1 MADAALDPR
10 PVARSGWIRDLWQ
23 KYGLIVVGN
32 VVFFA
37 LLYFLQ
43 YRPNSRENRATEL
56 LMLAQQQ
63 EAENKLEAAEVLYAK
78 IQESYADCEAVAT
91 ANQRLPKVK
100 ALAKQRREMQPVLP
114 EACASRIDIKELLEQ
129 RPSFY
134 LAELVAGYYP
144 EVKQAERERYYQL
157 LDGYMWLALAR
168 DGVPLAKLRASPAFK
183 VEEMQQRYFAIKA
196 GARFVSDVYWDD
208 FKVKNRN
215 YFAWHNAVVDLTVK
229 QGDSSEQASVRVPLL
244 KPDEEIDVLEFNVA
258 SDGGSIEVS
267 GSIVADEGRAT
278 FTQRL

>member
-1 MADAALDPR
+1 MADAAFDPR
-10 PVARSGWIRDLWQ
+10 SAARSGFIRDMWQ

-78 IQESYADCEAVAT
+78 IQASYSDCEAVAT
-91 ANQRLPKVK
+91 ANQRLPKVQ

-157 LDGYMWLALAR
+157 LDGYMWLAMAR

-183 VEEMQQRYFAIKA
+183 VEEMRQRYFAIKA
-196 GARFVSDVYWDD
+196 GARFVEDVYWDD

-215 YFAWHNAVVDLTVK
+215 YFPWHNAVIDLTVK

-244 KPDEEIDVLEFNVA
+244 APDQEIDVLEFNVA

-267 GSIVADEGRAT
+267 GTIVADEGRAT
-278 FTQRL
+278 FAQRL

>member
-1 MADAALDPR
+1 
-10 PVARSGWIRDLWQ
+10 
-23 KYGLIVVGN
+23 
-32 VVFFA
+32 
-37 LLYFLQ
+37 
-43 YRPNSRENRATEL
+43 
-56 LMLAQQQ
+56 MLAQQH
-63 EAENKLEAAEVLYAK
+63 EAENKLGAAEVLYAK
-78 IQESYADCEAVAT
+78 IQASYADCEAVAT
-91 ANQRLPKVK
+91 ANQRLPKVQ

-168 DGVPLAKLRASPAFK
+168 DGVPLAKLRASPVFK
-183 VEEMQQRYFAIKA
+183 VEEMRQRYFAIKA
-196 GARFVSDVYWDD
+196 GARFASDYYYDD

-215 YFAWHNAVVDLTVK
+215 YFAWHNAVIDLTVT

-244 KPDEEIDVLEFNVA
+244 KPDEEVDVLEFNVA

-267 GSIVADEGRAT
+267 GTIVADEGKAT